1 MVDMQSS
8 LKRML
13 LCAGLAGTVSI
24 QPAMA
29 QQQNPLAAALDST
42 VSRMM
47 SLNAT
52 PGMGVVVVKDTQIIY
67 MKGFGQADVEN
78 KRPFTPSTVFYI
90 ASTTK
95 SFTGLTAAVL
105 DQKKQFSLDAPLKQ
119 YLPGVQLQAPLN
131 ADSITIRSLLTHTHG
146 IANDGPVPVRLAY
159 TGVYSGNDELLK
171 LLASHKATGNRDF
184 KYGNL
189 GYNVAAIA
197 METRTKESWKKTLE
211 DVLFKPAGM
220 TSTSGYV
227 SRFPQDRLAMPYR
240 WKPEGFV
247 RMPYAKTDA
256 NMQSAGGL
264 VTTLEDMGKWLELN
278 INNGKLNGKQVV
290 PAAAVQEAHK
300 LQVTSAGNDGPY
312 KRLGYALGWNV
323 GLNGNDTILVHGGG
337 FPGFVTHMSFNPQK
351 RVGVAVFANVGSGY
365 PEAVALEIYRV
376 LNGEG
381 AIKDASFDTWRG
393 MLEKE
398 KQGIAGDFA
407 RRAARPQDLPFPLE
421 AYAGNYDNELY
432 GRLQINVVNGKLE
445 ARMGSA
451 WSAIEVFDNTKN
463 RLRIELFGNGQVM
476 DVEMQDG
483 RAVAMNLGGTVYR
496 RVP

>member
-1 MVDMQSS
+1 MPHT
-8 LKRML
+8 LKRIL
-13 LCAGLAGTVSI
+13 LCVAAAGAVMV
-24 QPAMA
+24 QPAEA
-29 QQQNPLAAALDST
+29 QQQSALAAALDST

-47 SLNAT
+47 TLNAT
-52 PGMGVVVVKDTQIIY
+52 PGMGVVVVRDTQIIY
-67 MKGFGQADVEN
+67 MKGFGHADVEN
-78 KRPFTPSTVFYI
+78 NRPFTPKTVFYI

-119 YLPGVQLQAPLN
+119 YLPNIQLQAPLN

-146 IANDGPVPVRLAY
+146 ISNDGPMPTRLAY

-171 LLASHKATGNRDF
+171 LLASHKAANNRDF
-184 KYGNL
+184 RYGNL
-189 GYNVAAIA
+189 GYNVASIA
-197 METRTKESWKKTLE
+197 METRTGVSWKKTLE

-227 SRFPQDRLAMPYR
+227 SRFAQDRLAMPYR

-247 RMPYAKTDA
+247 RIPYTKTDT

-264 VTTLEDMGKWLELN
+264 VTTLEDMGKWLELH
-278 INNGKLNGKQVV
+278 INDGKLNGKQIV

-300 LQVTSAGNDGPY
+300 LQVTAPGNDGPY
-312 KRLGYALGWNV
+312 KRLGYSLGWNV

-337 FPGFVTHMSFNPQK
+337 FPGFVTHMSFNPAQ
-351 RVGVAVFANVGSGY
+351 RTGVAVFTNIGSGY

-381 AIKDASFDTWRG
+381 AIKDANLDVWRG
-393 MLEKE
+393 HLEKE
-398 KQGIAGDFA
+398 KQGITADFA
-407 RRAARPQDLPFPLE
+407 RRGARPQDLPFPLE
-421 AYAGNYDNELY
+421 AYAGNYDNDLY
-432 GRLQINVVNGKLE
+432 GRLQISVVNGKLE

-451 WSAIEVFDNTKN
+451 WSAIEVFDNTRN
-463 RLRIELFGNGQVM
+463 RLRVELFGNGQVM
-476 DVEMQDG
+476 DVEMQEG
-483 RAVAMNLGGTVYR
+483 KAVAMNLGGTVYR
-496 RVP
+496 RAP